1 MDNHDLDLKDIP
13 ECAKCKEYVAEVEI
27 LEIASLLMAFIGL
40 SIGIL
45 VGLFVGKRLLSK

>member
-1 MDNHDLDLKDIP
+1 MDNHDLDLQEVP
-13 ECAKCKEYVAEVEI
+13 ECVKCKEHAAEIEVF
-27 LEIASLLMAFIGL
+27 EIASLLMAFIGL

>member
-1 MDNHDLDLKDIP
+1 MDNHDLDLQNTP
-13 ECAKCKEYVAEVEI
+13 ECAKCGEHAAEIEV

-45 VGLFVGKRLLSK
+45 VGLFVGKRLLIK